1 MKVNIK
7 SIIFTV
13 LTFIIL
19 VVFPLAVQ
27 KVIPLQFLEF
37 LITPEFNLPDLLNK
51 IALMG
56 FAMTMITLLKGFTD
70 KVSVANLALSIILN
84 LFWLLFTFFTL
95 SLGRIE
101 NLGLTSISFE
111 TIGILNTVIFDLRLF
126 IYLTTL
132 LMVLKM
138 AHSILKFKED
148 SLKSKNLS

>member
-132 LMVLKM
+132 LMVLKIV
-138 AHSILKFKED
+138 AVENII
-148 SLKSKNLS
+148 